1 MSYFFLHHSTLG
13 PSLQAPASVS
23 HTTMR
28 RHEHAPQGL
37 PARAG
42 GQATLLSAQQ
52 IKIVTCARPQVL
64 NVAEKNSIAAQVS
77 SALSN
82 NSANK
87 QTSWCA
93 WALAARCTGAP
104 QTSAA
109 GDLDTGCLRSSS
121 INPLFFFQYAV
132 NGAPCDMVFTS
143 VAGHLLE
150 LDFTSQ
156 HRKWNSCSP
165 DELYTAPVQKV
176 VPQVR

>member
-1 MSYFFLHHSTLG
+1 MPLKVRLPG
-13 PSLQAPASVS
+13 AGALLLPS
-23 HTTMR
+23 
-28 RHEHAPQGL
+28 
-37 PARAG
+37 
-42 GQATLLSAQQ
+42 QQ
-52 IKIVTCARPQVL
+52 IKIVTCARLQVL
-64 NVAEKNSIAAQVS
+64 NVAEKNSIAEQVS

-87 QTSWCA
+87 RTSWCA
-93 WALAARCTGAP
+93 WAPTARCAGAP

-109 GDLDTGCLRSSS
+109 GDFDTGCLRSSNY
-121 INPLFFFQYAV
+121 NPLFFFQYAV

-150 LDFTSQ
+150 LDFTAQ

-165 DELYTAPVQKV
+165 DELYAAPVQKV